1 MIGAREEKSFTLT
14 KKTPCFTLKQ
24 LLEEQWLFR
33 PLKPG
38 FSTGLVMQPAE
49 TSLQSKYVFLL
60 VAAAA
65 MANSNHS

>member
-1 MIGAREEKSFTLT
+1 VFHN
-14 KKTPCFTLKQ
+14 LKQ

-33 PLKPG
+33 PLKLG

-49 TSLQSKYVFLL
+49 TSLQSKYVSLL

-65 MANSNHS
+65 MASSNHS